1 MPHAIYTIVHT
12 QKKRNC
18 KVPDKKIREEKMK
31 IKTHHYI
38 MTLNLNLFASQFLAL

>member
-18 KVPDKKIREEKMK
+18 KVPDKKNKRRKDEDKNSPLHNDVE
-31 IKTHHYI
+31 
-38 MTLNLNLFASQFLAL
+38 SQSFR